1 MNNNIL
7 GKPKTLE
14 NFLMKTAEAMEKM
27 RRIEGRVSTD
37 QVNRINVP
45 IQSIVGNMNLDKY
58 LYHFEND
65 HNIKK
70 HFFIGFEIIRC
81 TTIPYA

>member
-1 MNNNIL
+1 MTMNNNIL

-37 QVNRINVP
+37 QVNRLNVQV
-45 IQSIVGNMNLDKY
+45 QSIVANMNLVNTILKM
-58 LYHFEND
+58 
-65 HNIKK
+65 
-70 HFFIGFEIIRC
+70 IIV
-81 TTIPYA
+81 

>member
-1 MNNNIL
+1 MTIYIDIL

-37 QVNRINVP
+37 QVNKINVQ
-45 IQSIVGNMNLDKY
+45 IQSIVGSMN
-58 LYHFEND
+58 LYHFEDD
-65 HNIKK
+65 HYVKL
-70 HFFIGFEIIRC
+70 HIIL
-81 TTIPYA
+81 

>member
-1 MNNNIL
+1 MTMNNGII

-37 QVNRINVP
+37 QVNRINVQV
-45 IQSIVGNMNLDKY
+45 QSIVGNMNLSFPTFLKM
-58 LYHFEND
+58 
-65 HNIKK
+65 
-70 HFFIGFEIIRC
+70 IIL
-81 TTIPYA
+81 

>member
-1 MNNNIL
+1 MTMNNDIL

-37 QVNRINVP
+37 QVNRINVQV
-45 IQSIVGNMNLDKY
+45 QSIVGNIRLENLNFSTVLKMSM
-58 LYHFEND
+58 
-65 HNIKK
+65 
-70 HFFIGFEIIRC
+70 
-81 TTIPYA
+81 T

>member
-1 MNNNIL
+1 MTLNTDIL

-37 QVNRINVP
+37 QVNRINVQV
-45 IQSIVGNMNLDKY
+45 QSIVGNMNY
-58 LYHFEND
+58 
-65 HNIKK
+65 
-70 HFFIGFEIIRC
+70 IILKMSMK
-81 TTIPYA
+81 

>member
-1 MNNNIL
+1 MTIYIDIL

-37 QVNRINVP
+37 QVNKINVQ
-45 IQSIVGNMNLDKY
+45 IQSIVGSMNF
-58 LYHFEND
+58 LYHFDDD
-65 HNIKK
+65 HYVKL
-70 HFFIGFEIIRC
+70 HIIL
-81 TTIPYA
+81 

>member
-1 MNNNIL
+1 MTIYNDIL

-37 QVNRINVP
+37 QVNKK
-45 IQSIVGNMNLDKY
+45 MFKY
-58 LYHFEND
+58 KVLWV
-65 HNIKK
+65 
-70 HFFIGFEIIRC
+70 
-81 TTIPYA
+81 A

>member
-1 MNNNIL
+1 MTMNNNIL

-37 QVNRINVP
+37 QVNRINFQV
-45 IQSIVGNMNLDKY
+45 QSIVGNIN
-58 LYHFEND
+58 FS
-65 HNIKK
+65 
-70 HFFIGFEIIRC
+70 
-81 TTIPYA
+81 TILKVSMT

>member
-1 MNNNIL
+1 MTTNNEIL

-37 QVNRINVP
+37 QVNRIDVQA
-45 IQSIVGNMNLDKY
+45 QSIVGNMKLY
-58 LYHFEND
+58 YHFEND
-65 HNIKK
+65 HNIKLNI
-70 HFFIGFEIIRC
+70 FS
-81 TTIPYA
+81 

>member
-1 MNNNIL
+1 MTMSNGII

-37 QVNRINVP
+37 QVNRINVQV
-45 IQSIVGNMNLDKY
+45 QSIVGNMNLY
-58 LYHFEND
+58 LFEND
-65 HNIKK
+65 HIIKLNI
-70 HFFIGFEIIRC
+70 FS
-81 TTIPYA
+81 

>member
-1 MNNNIL
+1 MTTNIDIL

-37 QVNRINVP
+37 QVNRIDVQV
-45 IQSIVGNMNLDKY
+45 QSIVGNMKLD
-58 LYHFEND
+58 E
-65 HNIKK
+65 
-70 HFFIGFEIIRC
+70 
-81 TTIPYA
+81 

>member
-1 MNNNIL
+1 MTIYNDIL

-37 QVNRINVP
+37 QVNRIN
-45 IQSIVGNMNLDKY
+45 IQVKSIVGN
-58 LYHFEND
+58 
-65 HNIKK
+65 IKLN
-70 HFFIGFEIIRC
+70 FS
-81 TTIPYA
+81 TILKMIL

>member
-1 MNNNIL
+1 MNNDIL

-37 QVNRINVP
+37 QVNRIN
-45 IQSIVGNMNLDKY
+45 IQVQNIVGNIN

-65 HNIKK
+65 PIIKLNI
-70 HFFIGFEIIRC
+70 FS
-81 TTIPYA
+81 

>member
-1 MNNNIL
+1 MTMNNGII

-37 QVNRINVP
+37 QVNRIN
-45 IQSIVGNMNLDKY
+45 IQAKSIVGNINF

-65 HNIKK
+65 PIIKLNI
-70 HFFIGFEIIRC
+70 FS
-81 TTIPYA
+81 

>member
-1 MNNNIL
+1 MTTNNDIL

-37 QVNRINVP
+37 QVNRIDAQA
-45 IQSIVGNMNLDKY
+45 QSIVGNMKLD
-58 LYHFEND
+58 E
-65 HNIKK
+65 
-70 HFFIGFEIIRC
+70 
-81 TTIPYA
+81 

>member
-1 MNNNIL
+1 MTMNNNIL

-45 IQSIVGNMNLDKY
+45 IQSIVGNMNLNN
-58 LYHFEND
+58 F
-65 HNIKK
+65 
-70 HFFIGFEIIRC
+70 
-81 TTIPYA
+81 

>member
-1 MNNNIL
+1 MNNDIL

-37 QVNRINVP
+37 QVNKINVQV
-45 IQSIVGNMNLDKY
+45 QSIVGNMNLDI
-58 LYHFEND
+58 FEND
-65 HNIKK
+65 HIIKLNI
-70 HFFIGFEIIRC
+70 FS
-81 TTIPYA
+81 

>member
-1 MNNNIL
+1 MNNDIL

-37 QVNRINVP
+37 QVNRINIQV
-45 IQSIVGNMNLDKY
+45 QSIVGNLN
-58 LYHFEND
+58 LYHFQND
-65 HNIKK
+65 HLQNST
-70 HFFIGFEIIRC
+70 FFHRI
-81 TTIPYA
+81 

>member
-1 MNNNIL
+1 MTMNNNIL

-37 QVNRINVP
+37 QVNRINVQV
-45 IQSIVGNMNLDKY
+45 QSIVGNMNYFSTILKM
-58 LYHFEND
+58 
-65 HNIKK
+65 
-70 HFFIGFEIIRC
+70 II
-81 TTIPYA
+81 I

>member
-1 MNNNIL
+1 MNNDIL

-37 QVNRINVP
+37 QVNRINIQV
-45 IQSIVGNMNLDKY
+45 QSIVGNINLDN

-65 HNIKK
+65 HIIKLNI
-70 HFFIGFEIIRC
+70 FS
-81 TTIPYA
+81 

>member
-1 MNNNIL
+1 MTMNNGII

-37 QVNRINVP
+37 QVNRINVQV
-45 IQSIVGNMNLDKY
+45 QSIVGNMNLY
-58 LYHFEND
+58 LFEND
-65 HNIKK
+65 HIIKLNI
-70 HFFIGFEIIRC
+70 FS
-81 TTIPYA
+81 

>member
-1 MNNNIL
+1 MTMNNDIL

-37 QVNRINVP
+37 QVNRINIQV
-45 IQSIVGNMNLDKY
+45 QSIVGNIN
-58 LYHFEND
+58 
-65 HNIKK
+65 
-70 HFFIGFEIIRC
+70 
-81 TTIPYA
+81 